1 MGDGA
6 MSDQD
11 DQPESLIPYDRW
23 AQEALREV
31 AIRAL
36 EHAAANGLPGEHHYY
51 ITFRTDHPGTH
62 IPGHLKARYPEE
74 MTIVLQY
81 QFDSLRVD
89 REAAL
94 FQVTLYFGGVPAQLV
109 VPFDAL
115 AMFHDPQARF
125 GLRFRAIGA
134 PGVDTEA
141 EPVEDAA
148 EAVEPPPPHPAAP
161 PAEPQPGQVVSL
173 DAFRRKPARDA

>member
-1 MGDGA
+1 

-36 EHAAANGLPGEHHYY
+36 EHAAAEGLPGEHHYY
-51 ITFRTDHPGTH
+51 ITFRTDHPGVQ

-81 QFDSLRVD
+81 QFDGLRVD
-89 REAAL
+89 RAAAL
-94 FQVTLYFGGVPAQLV
+94 FEVTLYFGGVPARLV
-109 VPFDAL
+109 IPFDAL

-134 PGVDTEA
+134 PGVDTDA
-141 EPVEDAA
+141 EPVEDEPMD
-148 EAVEPPPPHPAAP
+148 EAPIAPA
-161 PAEPQPGQVVSL
+161 PAEPPQPGQVVSL